1 MLEARFTGSGEFL
14 AIVGRSFGVSTMR
27 LIFSFCVLGLF
38 SASSVVHADP
48 IPAAKLLSTSSSAFM
63 RVHGPV
69 QPPYGYV
76 RFCEAKPDECAAE
89 GGEERR
95 FYPTPARLSEL
106 DEINRKIN
114 RAIQPAT
121 DEEIYGVSEHWTL
134 PGRRGDCEDYA
145 LLKRKVLMQRGWP
158 ASALLLTVV
167 RDEKGDGHAVL
178 TARTALGDF
187 LLDNKVDEVK
197 LWNTTDYT
205 YVMRQSYLNPRVW
218 VALDPYQ
225 SSPRAMAGVRE

>member
-1 MLEARFTGSGEFL
+1 MLKAHFTRFREFW
-14 AIVGRSFGVSTMR
+14 AKFKGSFGVSNMR
-27 LIFSFCVLGLF
+27 LIISLCVVGAMSTLSAAQADSI
-38 SASSVVHADP
+38 SASSVLA
-48 IPAAKLLSTSSSAFM
+48 TNSSPFM
-63 RVHGPV
+63 RVYGPV

-76 RFCEAKPDECAAE
+76 RFCEAKPEECSAV
-89 GGEERR
+89 GGEDRR

-121 DEEIYGVSEHWTL
+121 DDEIYGMSEHWTL

-145 LLKRKVLMQRGWP
+145 LLKRKILMQRGWP

-187 LLDNKVDEVK
+187 LLDNKVDDVK
-197 LWNTTDYT
+197 LWNTTDYS

-218 VALDPYQ
+218 VALDPDQ

>member
-1 MLEARFTGSGEFL
+1 MLEARFTGSGDFWTKFK
-14 AIVGRSFGVSTMR
+14 GSFGVSNMR
-27 LIFSFCVLGLF
+27 LIISFCVMGLI
-38 SASSVVHADP
+38 SASSAANADP
-48 IPAAKLLSTSSSAFM
+48 IPASRLLATSSSPFM
-63 RVHGPV
+63 RVYGPV

-76 RFCEAKPDECAAE
+76 RFCEAKPDECSAA

-106 DEINRKIN
+106 DEINREIN

-121 DEEIYGVSEHWTL
+121 DEEIYGMSEHWTL

-145 LLKRKVLMQRGWP
+145 LLKRKILMQRGWP
-158 ASALLLTVV
+158 ASAMLLTVV

-187 LLDNKVDEVK
+187 LLDNKVDDVK
-197 LWNTTDYT
+197 LWNAADYS

-218 VALDPYQ
+218 VALDPDP

>member
-1 MLEARFTGSGEFL
+1 MSNAQFTGSGDFWTK
-14 AIVGRSFGVSTMR
+14 VKGTFGVSNMR
-27 LIFSFCVLGLF
+27 LIYSLFVMGALTLG
-38 SASSVVHADP
+38 SAANAEPVTSST
-48 IPAAKLLSTSSSAFM
+48 LLSTNTSPFM
-63 RVHGPV
+63 RVYGPV

-76 RFCEAKPDECAAE
+76 RFCESKPDECSAV

-95 FYPTPARLSEL
+95 FHPSPARLSEL

-121 DEEIYGVSEHWTL
+121 DEEIYGMSEHWTL

-145 LLKRKVLMQRGWP
+145 LLKRKILMQNGWP

-178 TARTALGDF
+178 TARTAHGDF
-187 LLDNKVDEVK
+187 LLDNKVDDVK
-197 LWNTTDYT
+197 LWNTSGYT
-205 YVMRQSYLNPRVW
+205 YVMRQSFLNPRVW
-218 VALDPYQ
+218 VSLDPEQ
-225 SSPRAMAGVRE
+225 TSPGSMAGVRE